1 MRIAIPV
8 TDGKLSA
15 HFGHCEEFAVV
26 DVDERTK
33 EVFSVARLQPPA
45 HEPGI
50 LPKWLSEQKADVI
63 IAGGMGQRAQQ
74 LFAQNN
80 IIVVVG
86 ASDQSPEELVSAYL
100 NNTLETGNNI
110 CDH

>member
-1 MRIAIPV
+1 MRIAIPI

-15 HFGHCEEFAVV
+15 HFGHCEEFALV
-26 DVDERTK
+26 DVNEQTG
-33 EVFSVARLQPPA
+33 ETANVAKLQPPA
-45 HEPGI
+45 HEPGV
-50 LPKWLSEQKADVI
+50 LPKWLGEQKADVI

-80 IIVVVG
+80 IKVVVG
-86 ASDQSPEELVSAYL
+86 ASDQPPEELVSAYL

>member
-8 TDGKLSA
+8 TDGKLSS
-15 HFGHCEEFAVV
+15 HFGHCQQFAII
-26 DVDERTK
+26 DADPDTK
-33 EVFSVARLQPPA
+33 KVTNIEMLTSPA

-50 LPKWLSEQKADVI
+50 LPKWLSGLCVDLI
-63 IAGGMGQRAQQ
+63 ITGGIGRRAQQ

-80 IIVVVG
+80 IDVIVG
-86 ASDQSPEELVSAYL
+86 AM
-100 NNTLETGNNI
+100 NNTPQELAMQYLTGQLQSGQNI